1 MADIFDFYVQDDR
14 KISFEIAEPIMLEDN
29 HVTDWVFHI
38 PKSLNGFDMSAWAW
52 WLVYVNA
59 RNEKFS
65 ERLVLSDDPE
75 RPTEYN
81 IATYS
86 VDYGMSI
93 KAGNISFAVEAIN
106 ADTGGTVTNEWHTY
120 TYQTKVKETL
130 QGNQVEYAETE
141 SDIISALLIDVRNKI
156 NQLVGGATPLPV
168 SSISEMVDTTKV
180 YILTTDKNWYLYNGS
195 AWVSGG
201 VYGAGVQ
208 IDSTLTKSGQAAGA
222 KEVGDKIGEV
232 KEDLK
237 VLSSDVNGYFE
248 RNEELVNGYRVS
260 NGSYIRTTVNASNIY
275 RTALFPVSEYGIVDV
290 GGKGSAT
297 SRTWATCDAN
307 YNVMRTAT
315 AEESQVFDTYSIE
328 ILPGEKYFCFNSVYT
343 DANPPYLNHKVCESG
358 LKVSVTNLDAQE
370 DSQYKKGVAISQESI
385 LTKEGYFYQK
395 TIEKDVAKYCRV
407 SKVGSAVWK
416 WSQVN
421 KNTGSS
427 KTVGNVVFTNNK
439 NGTWAI
445 NGTKSQSDRN
455 IQTNTGYS
463 SGIYFFVAGHKYFLS
478 TGDENV
484 CLYGMRYNK
493 YVGVTYKGNRQIA
506 TAPAQT
512 GSYDYL
518 VIKILEAFY
527 GDIDTV
533 IRPICVDLTEMFG
546 AGNEPTINDTEVLNA
561 IEVYAANN
569 PTIYSA
575 FIETIPTAVQCG
587 GDIHNIPDIV
597 KQLQYYGSATQ
608 KRCNYISYD
617 EWSEGG
623 AIKHGWRYHKNVGR
637 VVLNGTQPIRT
648 SNFKPTDT
656 TSAWIYYNIGEKPQP
671 TIRALGDVLSDVLTP
686 VSYAAIYNAE
696 VTDKPVIALYTDKTY
711 GFSVRV
717 PVAGIDTT
725 AKINEYMTQN
735 PAIVLFELDAEEIY
749 DISVVMPAEIIVSTS
764 GDYLEFSNTSGIGI
778 LGCVDF
784 YSNVVKGNVA
794 MLTIIDDDGDK
805 HFLTDVVPMILRK
818 NIPISSAVTPVNV
831 GKVGFMTYEE
841 IDECND
847 SGAEILCHTYDHPD
861 DIDPHNFNALEVTH
875 KYLRG
880 LNILKRHGYHASDI
894 LVYTSSTGT
903 YKFYQE
909 CAAKV
914 FKAGIRIG
922 GETLNYPYTDK
933 FALARYRCDYA
944 ASEGR
949 TDWNY
954 DDLKGFV
961 DECADKKGWMIWMF
975 HTSNSIYKQRVELNP
990 DGSVKKDTDGNP
1002 IPMTNTEGKPVI
1014 DINGENPTMGSEVY
1028 LPMLEDLIDYAVES
1042 GVEIATASQAY
1053 EVYFG

>member
-1 MADIFDFYVQDDR
+1 MGRV
-14 KISFEIAEPIMLEDN
+14 ISYSEKTGYNDGDYLLLDN
-29 HVTDWVFHI
+29 
-38 PKSLNGFDMSAWAW
+38 G
-52 WLVYVNA
+52 
-59 RNEKFS
+59 E
-65 ERLVLSDDPE
+65 
-75 RPTEYN
+75 
-81 IATYS
+81 
-86 VDYGMSI
+86 
-93 KAGNISFAVEAIN
+93 
-106 ADTGGTVTNEWHTY
+106 GGTKRIRADRV
-120 TYQTKVKETL
+120 
-130 QGNQVEYAETE
+130 G
-141 SDIISALLIDVRNKI
+141 I
-156 NQLVGGATPLPV
+156 QLDP
-168 SSISEMVDTTKV
+168 
-180 YILTTDKNWYLYNGS
+180 
-195 AWVSGG
+195 
-201 VYGAGVQ
+201 
-208 IDSTLTKSGQAAGA
+208 TLTQEGQAADA
-222 KEVGDKIGEV
+222 KVVGDEITDL

-260 NGSYIRTTVNASNIY
+260 NGSYIRTTVNASDIY

-307 YNVMRTAT
+307 YTVMRTAT

-370 DSQYKKGVAISQESI
+370 DLQYKKGVAISQESI

-427 KTVGNVVFTNNK
+427 KTVGSMTFTNNSD
-439 NGTWAI
+439 GTWAI

-527 GDIDTV
+527 GEIDTV

-914 FKAGIRIG
+914 FRAGIRIG

-1028 LPMLEDLIDYAVES
+1028 LPMLEDLIDYAMES
-1042 GVEIATASQAY
+1042 GIEIATAERAY
-1053 EVYFG
+1053 DVYFGD